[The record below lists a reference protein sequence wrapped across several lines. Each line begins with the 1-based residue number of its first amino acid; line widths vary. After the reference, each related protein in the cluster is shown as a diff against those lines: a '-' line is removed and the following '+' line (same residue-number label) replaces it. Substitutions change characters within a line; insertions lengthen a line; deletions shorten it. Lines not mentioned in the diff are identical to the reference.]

1 MDPEERSM
9 LAGCMHPEQFLVD
22 ENIVTQGESGDTMY
36 ILAMGQ
42 AHVMKT
48 YKPVSAATVGLGDC
62 CRVSDGR
69 AWLRTG
75 GEPAAPRR
83 RQGTHESGR

>member
-1 MDPEERSM
+1 MRAQEKLLSNIGLFKVMDPEERSM

-48 YKPVSAATVGLGDC
+48 FKP
-62 CRVSDGR
+62 
-69 AWLRTG
+69 
-75 GEPAAPRR
+75 GENAQARPP
-83 RQGTHESGR
+83 S

>member
-1 MDPEERSM
+1 M

-48 YKPVSAATVGLGDC
+48 YKPVSAATVGL
-62 CRVSDGR
+62 R
-69 AWLRTG
+69 
-75 GEPAAPRR
+75 
-83 RQGTHESGR
+83 